1 MRTNLEGQESIM
13 TTQFGKEL
21 KKLRIDIGM
30 TLMDMA
36 KVIGV
41 SAAFLSAIETGR
53 KRIPDDLLET
63 LAEKFPQVQAQRDKF
78 EAVINQT
85 RSEVRVPL
93 GNGTYEDALL
103 ATALARRFSS
113 MSAEEKERLRSFM
126 ME

>member
-1 MRTNLEGQESIM
+1 M

-36 KVIGV
+36 KEIGV